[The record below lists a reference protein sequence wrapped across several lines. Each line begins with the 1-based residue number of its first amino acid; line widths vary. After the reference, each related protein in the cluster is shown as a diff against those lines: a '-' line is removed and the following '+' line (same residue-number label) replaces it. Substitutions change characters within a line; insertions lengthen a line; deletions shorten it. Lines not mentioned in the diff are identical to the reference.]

1 MLVQRSEMRVP
12 GTDAICRQAAMR
24 GRGFALSWVW
34 SMGLATDWGVQS
46 HLVKYIRR
54 QTRCQLSIVLAG
66 RGYVRCPTGVSLLRE
81 GDVVELDQRFH
92 DDEGYGGSP
101 SEVLVVEWDGDG
113 RLGPERRGPPRCSR
127 IGLADTARLRGLVA
141 RLSHTEPGAWFAEL
155 VTVLRGLGLP
165 APRVRAL
172 DALVPLQAQQLYRA
186 FGSTRA
192 QLERYPSLSELSEEL
207 GMSERHLRRGF
218 ELLETEFGMTTAGWR
233 EYLNDT
239 RMSWA
244 QQLLSVP
251 EVPMS
256 RVATMS
262 GFRSPVAFAH
272 AFKSRSGMTP
282 GDVARTLRE
291 HWR

>member
-1 MLVQRSEMRVP
+1 MRVP
-12 GTDAICRQAAMR
+12 GTDVICRQAAMR

-46 HLVKYIRR
+46 RLVEYIRR

-66 RGYVRCPTGVSLLRE
+66 RGYVRCPAGVSLLRE
-81 GDVVELDQRFH
+81 GDVVELDQRSH

-101 SEVLVVEWDGDG
+101 SEVLVIEWDGDG
-113 RLGPERRGPPRCSR
+113 QLGPERRGAPRRSR
-127 IGLADTARLRGLVA
+127 VGLADTARLRALMA
-141 RLSHTEPGAWFAEL
+141 RLSQTEPAAWFGEL
-155 VTVLRGLGLP
+155 VTTLRGLGLP
-165 APRVRAL
+165 APRVSPL
-172 DALVPLQAQQLYRA
+172 DAIVPPQAQRLYRA
-186 FGSTRA
+186 FGTTRS
-192 QLERYPSLSELSEEL
+192 QLERHPSMRELSEEL
-207 GMSERHLRRGF
+207 GMSDRHLRRGF
-218 ELLETEFGMTTAGWR
+218 ALLETEFGMTTPGWR
-233 EYLNDT
+233 DYLSDT

-251 EVPMS
+251 ELPMS
-256 RVATMS
+256 RVATLS

-272 AFKSRSGMTP
+272 AFKARSGMTP